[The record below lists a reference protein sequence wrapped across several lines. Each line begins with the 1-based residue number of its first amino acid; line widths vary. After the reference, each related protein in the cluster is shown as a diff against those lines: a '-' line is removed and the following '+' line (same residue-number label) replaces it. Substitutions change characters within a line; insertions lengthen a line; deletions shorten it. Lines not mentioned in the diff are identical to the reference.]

1 MGHPHVQRRHAA
13 IHKFLIILSPHLP
26 RKYPEFLTSC
36 PCTRRRHTHK
46 LLTKPSPRLPRK
58 YSTSFRHT
66 IPALAADNSKHI
78 SLHRELGDPRLLRF
92 RFHLLTTDHLPQI
105 PGLQHHPHRELPCP
119 IVGASLQRLDL
130 VGFFSV
136 GDT

>member
-36 PCTRRRHTHK
+36 PCTRRRNTHK

-66 IPALAADNSKHI
+66 IPALAADNSKHL
-78 SLHRELGDPRLLRF
+78 SLHRELGDSRLL
-92 RFHLLTTDHLPQI
+92 LLSFWTI
-105 PGLQHHPHRELPCP
+105 
-119 IVGASLQRLDL
+119 SLKMTRLSTSIATIFPFNKSSARIQVL
-130 VGFFSV
+130 L
-136 GDT
+136 